1 MVSRKKKK
9 KSKLSSV
16 SATAGQLA
24 KGEKADKVEKGEKD
38 TEEYND
44 LRTPAQRKFDEVQA
58 ERVRR
63 LSFYCDIIS
72 LPHNF
77 TVQLP
82 ALHPFVA
89 LQWLACVHGCMVASR
104 RWCSGSKGNGCV
116 PVRVRV
122 FPFLLPPFPPRP
134 FLTNFLCIPF

>member
-1 MVSRKKKK
+1 MSGEYKSMGGGLKLKGGLAGKKKKKK

-58 ERVRR
+58 EREKGRIIEKAKLTHKEKVDNMNQHLAT
-63 LSFYCDIIS
+63 LSEHYD
-72 LPHNF
+72 
-77 TVQLP
+77 
-82 ALHPFVA
+82 
-89 LQWLACVHGCMVASR
+89 
-104 RWCSGSKGNGCV
+104 V
-116 PVRVRV
+116 PKVSW
-122 FPFLLPPFPPRP
+122 
-134 FLTNFLCIPF
+134 TK

>member
-72 LPHNF
+72 LPLIYRS
-77 TVQLP
+77 TPGPPSLCGIAMARVC
-82 ALHPFVA
+82 AWLHGYISPLV
-89 LQWLACVHGCMVASR
+89 
-104 RWCSGSKGNGCV
+104 
-116 PVRVRV
+116 
-122 FPFLLPPFPPRP
+122 
-134 FLTNFLCIPF
+134 